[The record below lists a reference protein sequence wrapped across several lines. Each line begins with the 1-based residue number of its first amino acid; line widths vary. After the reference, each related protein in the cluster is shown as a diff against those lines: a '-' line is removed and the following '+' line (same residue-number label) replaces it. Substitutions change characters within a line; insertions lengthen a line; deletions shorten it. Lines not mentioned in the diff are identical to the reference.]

1 MEVSEALVLIEKEQ
15 ACMNNDK
22 CGLNCDDCPCNVE
35 RKEIYKLY
43 DFMKEVLNAGTR
55 ITGNQN

>member
-43 DFMKEVLNAGTR
+43 DFMKEVL
-55 ITGNQN
+55 